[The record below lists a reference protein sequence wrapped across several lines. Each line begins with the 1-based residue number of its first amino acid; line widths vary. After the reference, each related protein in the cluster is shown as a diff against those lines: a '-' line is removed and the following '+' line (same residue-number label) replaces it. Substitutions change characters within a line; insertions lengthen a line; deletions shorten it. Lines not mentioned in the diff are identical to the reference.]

1 MTTVS
6 GSHAPARPL
15 LAVHAKLLGMT
26 LLWGVSWP
34 AGKVLAQSVPPL
46 TAAAWR
52 FAFAV
57 LILVAWMLVARGWPR
72 LSTRQWAS
80 IALAGTVGVFGY
92 ALFFMLGLQLVPAS
106 RAALVVT
113 TNPVFTTLLAV
124 WLFKEHFNG
133 RIGLGMAMAVLGAA
147 TVLTRGAPWELLAG
161 ALGRGEWL
169 LLGCVATWT
178 GYTLISRG
186 LLKGID
192 TLTSTALGAVFG
204 TVLLI
209 ITALALDG
217 PPALAAPLSWGP
229 TVWIAMAFLVVGAT
243 VLAYAWYFDGVA
255 RLGAGTAA
263 SYISLVP
270 VFGVGSSV
278 LLLGEPVDAS
288 LLIGGALAVAGV
300 VLMNR
305 ARR

>member
-1 MTTVS
+1 MFEAASTAVT
-6 GSHAPARPL
+6 RPL
-15 LAVHAKLLGMT
+15 LGVHAKLLGMAV
-26 LLWGVSWP
+26 LWGASWP
-34 AGKVLAQSVPPL
+34 AGKVLAQSMPPL

-57 LILVAWMLVARGWPR
+57 LILLVWMLATRGWPR
-72 LSTRQWAS
+72 LSPRQWAS
-80 IALAGTVGVFGY
+80 LALAGAVGVFGY
-92 ALFFMLGLQLVPAS
+92 AVFFMLGLQLVPAS

-124 WLFKEHFNG
+124 WLFREHFNG
-133 RIGLGMAMAVLGAA
+133 RIGLGMLMAVLGAA
-147 TVLTRGAPWELLAG
+147 TVLTRGAPWHLFAG
-161 ALGRGEWL
+161 ALGLGEWL

-192 TLTSTALGAVFG
+192 TVTSTALGAVFG
-204 TVLLI
+204 TALLI
-209 ITALALDG
+209 VTALLLDG
-217 PPALAAPLSWGP
+217 RAALAAPLVWTP
-229 TVWIAMAFLVVGAT
+229 TVWISMAFLVVGAT

-255 RLGAGTAA
+255 QLGAGTAA

-270 VFGVGSSV
+270 VFGVSSSI
-278 LLLGEPVDAS
+278 LLLGEPVDSS

-300 VLMNR
+300 VVMNR

>member
-1 MTTVS
+1 MNPAS
-6 GSHAPARPL
+6 AAPAPDRPL
-15 LAVHAKLLGMT
+15 LAVHAKLLGMAV
-26 LLWGVSWP
+26 LWGASWP
-34 AGKVLAQSVPPL
+34 AGKVLAQSMPPL
-46 TAAAWR
+46 TGAAWR

-57 LILVAWMLVARGWPR
+57 LILLVWMGIARGWPR
-72 LSTRQWAS
+72 LSGRQWAS
-80 IALAGTVGVFGY
+80 LALAGAVGVFGY
-92 ALFFMLGLQLVPAS
+92 AVFFMLGLQLVPAS

-133 RIGLGMAMAVLGAA
+133 RIGLGMLMAVLGAA
-147 TVLTRGAPWELLAG
+147 TVLTRGAPWELFAG

-204 TVLLI
+204 TALLI
-209 ITALALDG
+209 VTALLLDG
-217 PPALAAPLSWGP
+217 PPALSAPTRWGP
-229 TVWIAMAFLVVGAT
+229 TVWLAMGFLALGAT

-255 RLGAGTAA
+255 QLGAGTAA

-270 VFGVGSSV
+270 VFGVSSSI
-278 LLLGEPVDAS
+278 LLLGEPLDTS

-300 VLMNR
+300 VVMNR